1 MREEDIEARM
11 AQLLRDLRR
20 ERGLT
25 LQGFEE
31 LSGGLIKA
39 VVLGSYERG
48 TRAISLARLQQL
60 ADIYQVPVEYFL
72 SPSGST
78 DIDSAERLIFDL
90 KRVRELDGNDGEYL
104 GLRRYLSSIV
114 RKRRDWNGQVLSL
127 RVSDAEILTLIE
139 SCNFEELESSLT
151 TKRLLIRASEKSNP

>member
-1 MREEDIEARM
+1 MREGDIEARM

-60 ADIYQVPVEYFL
+60 ADIYQVSVEYFL

-78 DIDSAERLIFDL
+78 DFDSAERLIFDL
-90 KRVRELDGNDGEYL
+90 KRVRELDGSDGEYL

-127 RVSDAEILTLIE
+127 RVSDAEILALIE
-139 SCNFEELESSLT
+139 SCNFEELESRLT
-151 TKRLLIRASEKSNP
+151 AKRLLIRASEKSNP

>member
-1 MREEDIEARM
+1 MREEDIETRM

-72 SPSGST
+72 NPSGST

-90 KRVRELDGNDGEYL
+90 KRVRELDGNDGEHL

-127 RVSDAEILTLIE
+127 RVSDGEILTLIE
-139 SCNFEELESSLT
+139 NCNFEELESRLT